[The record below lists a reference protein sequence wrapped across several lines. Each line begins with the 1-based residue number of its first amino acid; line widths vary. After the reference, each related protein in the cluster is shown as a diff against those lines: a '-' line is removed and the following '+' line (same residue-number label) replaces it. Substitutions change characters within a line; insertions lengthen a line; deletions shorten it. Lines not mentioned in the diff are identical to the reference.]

1 MPEPRRGLPPAS
13 LGDHAAFASAT
24 VIGTCVNELYG
35 TSKRSFSE
43 QQLIDCADYT
53 EGKIQQYLK
62 WSISKQLTLATNYP
76 YLGKGKRACLAPAQ
90 KRTYV
95 VDQVRFT
102 SSQGSQKLLEDLVA
116 KYGAALTTLKRLNPT
131 LLQNTYNGN
140 PKIECNDKD
149 FAGDY
154 VVAIVGYDEKNWIV
168 RTGFGPNF
176 GDNGTFLLKKDTKY
190 CKTGLA
196 VAIAECTKSAEDWEE
211 AEDENVGDENAE
223 DENAEN
229 ENTEEENAE
238 E

>member
-76 YLGKGKRACLAPAQ
+76 YLGKGKQACLAPAQ

-168 RTGFGPNF
+168 RTGFGPTF
-176 GDNGTFLLKKDTKY
+176 GDNGTFLLKKDTTY

-196 VAIAECTKSAEDWEE
+196 VAIPECTKSAEDWEE

-229 ENTEEENAE
+229 ENAEEENAE

>member
-76 YLGKGKRACLAPAQ
+76 YLGKGKQACLAPAQ

-168 RTGFGPNF
+168 RTGFGPTF

-190 CKTGLA
+190 CRTGLA
-196 VAIAECTKSAEDWEE
+196 LAMVECTEG
-211 AEDENVGDENAE
+211 VRDENAE
-223 DENAEN
+223 DENAED
-229 ENTEEENAE
+229 ENADDEDSE